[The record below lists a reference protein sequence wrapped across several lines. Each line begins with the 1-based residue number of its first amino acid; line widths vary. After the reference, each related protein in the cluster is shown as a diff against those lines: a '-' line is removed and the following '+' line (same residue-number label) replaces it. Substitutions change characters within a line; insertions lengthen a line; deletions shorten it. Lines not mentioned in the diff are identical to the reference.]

1 MTEHRYETRA
11 EIVAGECE
19 RALDHSLMQLVTLT
33 LTDAGP
39 ITLPDGS
46 THHRPDVS
54 CPLRPGEARALSG
67 RLLALAEHAEH
78 ADRVQTL
85 TR

>member
-1 MTEHRYETRA
+1 MSEHRYEARA
-11 EIVAGECE
+11 EIVAGERE
-19 RALDHSLMQLVTLT
+19 RALDRTLIGLVTLT

-39 ITLPDGS
+39 ITRPDGS

-54 CPLRPGEARALSG
+54 CPLRPAEARALSG

-78 ADRVQTL
+78 ADHAQAL